1 MRKRKRLS
9 IFLAIA
15 MIFCYIP
22 GTAFA
27 DEAATGGVMF
37 ADMPNDWSTEALT
50 NAVDNGLISGY
61 EEADGSKLIKPTGKL
76 TRAEMATIV
85 NRAFGAAEKAALTGV
100 ADVSA
105 DAWYAGEIQ
114 KAVKME
120 TFKLDSKMRPD
131 DSITRQEAFTV
142 LARAFKV
149 SSDDSKALDAFAD
162 KGNVAAWAA
171 EGISGLVKEGYVAG
185 SGGMLNPTASITRA
199 EFAKIMDNMVKVYI
213 TEAGTVKEVASGN
226 VMINVP
232 GVTLDGVTINGNLII
247 GDGVG
252 DGDVTLNNV
261 KVTGETVVR
270 GGGINSILIKGNS
283 DLGNII
289 VAKIDG
295 NIRIFVDGG
304 TEVEIIYIEDGI
316 DNVIIEG
323 PVGAIEIAADVSVVV
338 QNAAVGEINIT
349 GEGASLTVGDG
360 AKVEDVNIGANA
372 TGATVEAQKGA
383 TITNVETK
391 GEDATIKGEG
401 SVKNVEVNADGAT
414 ISTPNTKVETAP
426 GVEAPVVT
434 NPPATGGSSG
444 GSSGSK
450 TVAVSAISVDGGAKV
465 GETLTAKVTPDKA
478 TVNYQW
484 QRADAENGTYE
495 DISGATGKT
504 YTLTDADQDM
514 WIRVKAIGEGSY
526 SGTVYSDSVGPV
538 PVIKMIMSAEDIEVV
553 VGSEFTMPVTVKSTG
568 ATIDSDDK
576 VRFYGVIPGL
586 TADDIDLAE
595 ITGGKPTTNIDE
607 IERNYA
613 GANEGDL
620 VLAWG
625 PEGGFSVGSLNYTE
639 GVTTHF
645 KATIKKL
652 GVYTVTFVFYD
663 LTTGEQLNAAGESA
677 TITVREPAKSEYGF
691 EITGADQDFVAGELL
706 ESSNGIIASE
716 DGVETTGLTPVNVT
730 LRATDI
736 KELGY
741 EKVRVLPP
749 EVTQTVGSGGKLQF
763 WAYSA
768 DDGKWFD
775 AAVTG
780 WGSGFELTPNYGVTT
795 LVYVFADTAGTYE
808 VTFKLV
814 EWSENAQV
822 GEPITTV
829 TATITVIS
837 QEMAAAINAAK
848 NAIKP
853 SWAVDSVEPV
863 DDEALPS
870 GVENVDYKVTIKTSY
885 EDKTAAQASG
895 RTVTTLFTIPDGVT
909 VWYPV
914 WEDGKLT
921 YMSASSGEVALGMV
935 GHPLNEENID
945 ADGIVYVALG
955 ETTETKFTVTIK
967 LIDADEDWQ
976 GVVYSEQELEIKVPE
991 VSKYGFVI
999 DDNIEI
1005 IAGGLLDGY
1014 VYESEDGEN
1023 LDNLNVSDLTAVK
1036 VTLKAT
1042 AEKDLGYKKVRI
1054 LPLKVEGPANSNLQA
1069 WMYASENDKKWWDT
1083 AVTGWGTAGT
1093 GFKLDADEETEMDV
1107 YVFVDTPGN
1116 YTVTFKAVDTS
1127 DPENEI
1133 VIAEGTTTIFA
1144 PFHFD
1149 VDTGT
1154 ISNYVGNEENITI
1167 PATINGVTVKAIGAG
1182 TFDGK
1187 ASIKTVTFA
1196 EDSQLEAIGDN
1207 AFKQCQYLES
1217 IDLPSTVISIGN
1229 GAFSSCDLTEID
1241 ISNVKSIGAW
1251 AFGSCKFEE
1260 ITIPGGCNVGVYA
1273 FGYCGQLNKIIV
1285 GSEVVLNENNALVYY
1300 FDDNQGTDRGFGDAY
1315 DGAGTYVL
1323 QGGTWTKQQP

>member
-1 MRKRKRLS
+1 V
-9 IFLAIA
+9 
-15 MIFCYIP
+15 
-22 GTAFA
+22 
-27 DEAATGGVMF
+27 EGV
-37 ADMPNDWSTEALT
+37 
-50 NAVDNGLISGY
+50 
-61 EEADGSKLIKPTGKL
+61 
-76 TRAEMATIV
+76 
-85 NRAFGAAEKAALTGV
+85 
-100 ADVSA
+100 
-105 DAWYAGEIQ
+105 
-114 KAVKME
+114 
-120 TFKLDSKMRPD
+120 
-131 DSITRQEAFTV
+131 
-142 LARAFKV
+142 
-149 SSDDSKALDAFAD
+149 
-162 KGNVAAWAA
+162 
-171 EGISGLVKEGYVAG
+171 
-185 SGGMLNPTASITRA
+185 
-199 EFAKIMDNMVKVYI
+199 
-213 TEAGTVKEVASGN
+213 
-226 VMINVP
+226 
-232 GVTLDGVTINGNLII
+232 
-247 GDGVG
+247 
-252 DGDVTLNNV
+252 
-261 KVTGETVVR
+261 
-270 GGGINSILIKGNS
+270 
-283 DLGNII
+283 
-289 VAKIDG
+289 
-295 NIRIFVDGG
+295 
-304 TEVEIIYIEDGI
+304 
-316 DNVIIEG
+316 
-323 PVGAIEIAADVSVVV
+323 
-338 QNAAVGEINIT
+338 
-349 GEGASLTVGDG
+349 
-360 AKVEDVNIGANA
+360 
-372 TGATVEAQKGA
+372 
-383 TITNVETK
+383 
-391 GEDATIKGEG
+391 
-401 SVKNVEVNADGAT
+401 
-414 ISTPNTKVETAP
+414 
-426 GVEAPVVT
+426 
-434 NPPATGGSSG
+434 
-444 GSSGSK
+444 
-450 TVAVSAISVDGGAKV
+450 AKV

-586 TADDIDLAE
+586 TADDIELAE

-625 PEGGFSVGSLNYTE
+625 PEGGFSVGDLEYTE

-645 KATIKKL
+645 KATINKL

-663 LTTGEQLNAAGESA
+663 LTAKEQLNAAGESA

-691 EITGADQDFVAGELL
+691 EITGTDQDFVAGDLL
-706 ESSNGIIASE
+706 ESSNGIIAGE
-716 DGVETTGLTPVNVT
+716 DGVQTTGLTPVNVT

-741 EKVRVLPP
+741 EKVKVLPP

-768 DDGKWFD
+768 DDGLWFD
-775 AAVTG
+775 AAVHG
-780 WGSGFELTPNYGVTT
+780 WGSGFPITADYDVTT
-795 LVYVFADTAGTYE
+795 PIYVFADTAGTYE

-814 EWSENAQV
+814 EWSESGQV
-822 GEPITTV
+822 GEPITTI

-837 QEMAAAINAAK
+837 QEMANAINAAK

-885 EDKTAAQASG
+885 VNKGEAQASG

-935 GHPLNEENID
+935 GHPLNTGNIE
-945 ADGIVYVALG
+945 ADGIVYVDLG

-976 GVVYSEQELEIKVPE
+976 GVVYGEQELEIE
-991 VSKYGFVI
+991 VSEYGFVI

-1014 VYESEDGEN
+1014 VYGSEDGQKLGDLE
-1023 LDNLNVSDLTAVK
+1023 VSDLTAVK

-1042 AEKDLGYKKVRI
+1042 AVKDLGYKKVRI
-1054 LPLKVEGPANSNLQA
+1054 LPLEVSGPNGSILQA

-1083 AVTGWGTAGT
+1083 AVTGWGSAGT
-1093 GFKLDADEETEMDV
+1093 GFKLDANENTEMDV

-1133 VIAEGTTTIFA
+1133 VIAEGTATIFA

-1167 PATINGVTVKAIGAG
+1167 PATINGVTVKAIGAK
-1182 TFDGK
+1182 TFEENT
-1187 ASIKTVTFA
+1187 SIKTVTFA
-1196 EDSQLEAIGDN
+1196 EGSQLGIIGDK
-1207 AFKQCQYLES
+1207 AFNRCTNLGS
-1217 IDLPSTVISIGN
+1217 IELPSTVKSIGSD
-1229 GAFSSCDLTEID
+1229 AFSSCKLTEID
-1241 ISNVKSIGAW
+1241 ISNVESIGAW
-1251 AFGSCKFEE
+1251 AFSSCKFTE
-1260 ITIPGGCNVGVYA
+1260 ITIPEGCNVGIFA

-1285 GSEVVLNENNALVYY
+1285 GSGVTLGAYLVYY
-1300 FDDNQGTDRGFGDAY
+1300 YEYENSSYTDYGFMDAY
-1315 DGAGTYVL
+1315 VGEGTYVFED
-1323 QGGTWTKQQP
+1323 GAWKKQ